1 MTNWIALNTEQ
12 GVEQIA
18 ERSKTVP
25 CLIFK
30 HSTRCSISTTAKS
43 RLERNWNFDAAILEP
58 YYLDLLSNRSVSNR
72 VADFFEVEHQSPQVL
87 LIVDG
92 ECVYEETH
100 NAISVTEIDEQL
112 LHYREIG
119 RASCRERV

>member
-1 MTNWIALNTEQ
+1 MTNWIALNTGQEI
-12 GVEQIA
+12 EQIA

-43 RLERNWNFDAAILEP
+43 RLERNWSFDASAIEP
-58 YYLDLLSNRSVSNR
+58 YYLDLLSNRGVSNR
-72 VADFFEVEHQSPQVL
+72 VAEFFKVEHQSPQVL

-100 NAISVTEIDEQL
+100 NAISVADINEQL
-112 LHYREIG
+112 LRYRT
-119 RASCRERV
+119 V

>member
-43 RLERNWNFDAAILEP
+43 RLERNWNFDASLLEP
-58 YYLDLLSNRSVSNR
+58 YYLDLLSNRGVSNR
-72 VADFFEVEHQSPQVL
+72 VAEFFEVEHQSPQVL
-87 LIVDG
+87 LIVEG

-100 NAISVTEIDEQL
+100 NAISVTDINEQL
-112 LHYREIG
+112 LHYR
-119 RASCRERV
+119 AV

>member
-1 MTNWIALNTEQ
+1 MLYQHNC
-12 GVEQIA
+12 QIA
-18 ERSKTVP
+18 
-25 CLIFK
+25 FG
-30 HSTRCSISTTAKS
+30 A
-43 RLERNWNFDAAILEP
+43 RNWNFDAAILEP

-112 LHYREIG
+112 LHYR
-119 RASCRERV
+119 AV